1 VAVHVF
7 DDRELHEVP
16 EDELSSAADGSD
28 FDAFVRAHQ
37 RALVR
42 YASLLSGS
50 AAQGEDL
57 VQEVLTRLYPR
68 WQQLADPLPY
78 VRRSVTNEH
87 LSWRRRWSTRHIHAV
102 ERQVLEQHLVDPWD
116 DGPDPELWSR
126 LQRLPGQQ
134 RAALILRYYEGLTD
148 AEIAAALACREG
160 TVRAHVSRGLAGLR
174 AVMAAPDASRGQEVA
189 EDG

>member
-7 DDRELHEVP
+7 DERELREVP
-16 EDELSSAADGSD
+16 DGELSSAADGAG
-28 FDAFVRAHQ
+28 FDAFVREHQ
-37 RALVR
+37 QSLVR
-42 YASLLSGS
+42 YAALLAGS

-68 WQQLADPLPY
+68 WHQLADPLPY

-102 ERQVLEQHLVDPWD
+102 ERQVLEQHVFDPWD

-134 RAALILRYYEGLTD
+134 RAAVVLRYYEGLTD
-148 AEIAAALACREG
+148 AEIATVLSCREG

-174 AVMAAPDASRGQEVA
+174 AAMAGPSTEPGQGGGRG
-189 EDG
+189 